1 MPWREN
7 PTRHPIAATEIEPKK
22 YKSYT
27 MASLRSIPELQDHC
41 TEEQI
46 FDIEVVGS
54 VFPFKTNNYVVE
66 ELIDWTQ
73 APKDPMFVLNF
84 PQRDMLKDDEYEM
97 MAKAVKSEDKKLI
110 RETAD
115 KIRLKLNPHP
125 AGQME
130 HNVPDIL
137 GERMQGMQHKY
148 PETCLFFPS
157 QGQTCHAYCSFCFRW
172 PQFVGMD
179 DMKFAMT
186 EVEKLIEYLQE
197 NPRCSDVL
205 FTGGD
210 PMVMKSKILRTYI
223 EPLLEADLPSLQTI
237 RIGTKSLS
245 YWPYK
250 YVTDDEADDVLDIM
264 GKVTEAGKHLSI
276 MAHINHSVEV
286 STPVVR
292 EAIRRVRTTGA
303 QIRSQT
309 PVLRNINDN
318 HIEWADKWRKEVN
331 MGIVPYYMFVVR
343 DTGAQ
348 DYFGLSLVKAWDIY
362 RKAYQLVSGLGRT
375 VRGPSMSAEPG
386 KVEVLGPATVAGEK
400 VLTLRF
406 LQGRN
411 PDWVDRPFFAK
422 YDEEAIW
429 LDELEPAFG
438 EKQWWWQSELQDL
451 YKHERA
457 SGSLFQEEEA
467 LQVAQEQ

>member
-1 MPWREN
+1 MPWKQN
-7 PTRHPIAATEIEPKK
+7 PTRHPAAANEVEPKK

-27 MASLRSIPELQDHC
+27 MPALRKIPEVQEHL
-41 TEEQI
+41 TEQQI

-66 ELIDWTQ
+66 ELIDWNSV
-73 APKDPMFVLNF
+73 PDDSMFVLNF
-84 PQRDMLKDDEYEM
+84 PQRDMLKPDQYDA
-97 MAKAVKSEDKKLI
+97 MAAAVRSEDKKRV
-110 RETAD
+110 REEAD
-115 KIRLKLNPHP
+115 KIRHQLNPHP

-137 GERMQGMQHKY
+137 GESLQGMQHKY

-210 PMVMKSKILRTYI
+210 PMVMKSKLLRAYV
-223 EPLLEADLPSLQTI
+223 EPLLEAEIPSLHTI
-237 RIGTKSLS
+237 RFGTKSLS

-250 YVTDDEADDVLDIM
+250 YVTDDEADDVLDVM
-264 GKVTEAGKHLSI
+264 GQVTEAGKHLAI
-276 MAHINHSVEV
+276 MAHINHSVEI

-292 EAIRRVRTTGA
+292 EAIRRVRATGA

-309 PVLRNINDN
+309 PLLRNINDN
-318 HIEWADKWRKEVN
+318 YIEWADKWRKEVN
-331 MGIVPYYMFVVR
+331 MGIIPYYMFVVR

-348 DYFGLSLVKAWDIY
+348 DYFGIPLVKGWEIY
-362 RKAYQLVSGLGRT
+362 RQAYQLVSGLGRT

-386 KVEVLGPATVAGEK
+386 KVEVLGPTMAGGEK
-400 VLTLRF
+400 VIALRF

-411 PDWVDRPFFAK
+411 PDWVDIPFFAK
-422 YDEEAIW
+422 YDENAIW

-438 EKQWWWQSELQDL
+438 QKQWWWQTELQEI
-451 YKHERA
+451 YKENRA
-457 SGSLFQEEEA
+457 SGTLFQAEEE
-467 LQVAQEQ
+467 LPVIQE

>member
-1 MPWREN
+1 MTSN
-7 PTRHPIAATEIEPKK
+7 NNTRTPAMASEVEPKK

-27 MASLRSIPELQDHC
+27 MPGLRKIPELQEHC
-41 TEEQI
+41 TEQQI

-66 ELIDWTQ
+66 ELIDWDNV
-73 APKDPMFVLNF
+73 PNDPMYVLNF
-84 PQRDMLKDDEYEM
+84 PQKAMLKPDEYDT
-97 MAKAVKSEDKKLI
+97 MAEAVRSGDKQKI
-110 RETAD
+110 REEAD
-115 KIRLKLNPHP
+115 RIRLKLNPHP
-125 AGQME
+125 AGQMD
-130 HNVPDIL
+130 HNVPDIMGDSL
-137 GERMQGMQHKY
+137 QGMQHKY

-172 PQFVGMD
+172 PQFVGME

-186 EVEKLIEYLQE
+186 EVEKLVEYLQE
-197 NPRCSDVL
+197 NPRISDVL

-210 PMVMKSKILRTYI
+210 PMVMKSKLLRTYV
-223 EPLLEADLPSLQTI
+223 EPLLEADLPNLHTI
-237 RIGTKSLS
+237 RFGTKSLS

-250 YVTDDEADDVLDIM
+250 FVTDDEADDVLDIM
-264 GKVTEAGKHLSI
+264 TQITEAGKHLSI
-276 MAHINHSVEV
+276 MAHINHSVEI

-292 EAIRRVRTTGA
+292 EAIRRVRATGA

-309 PVLRNINDN
+309 PLLRNINDN
-318 HIEWADKWRKEVN
+318 PVEWADKWRKEVN

-348 DYFGLSLVKAWDIY
+348 DYFGVSLVESWDIF

-386 KVEVLGPATVAGEK
+386 KVEVLGPTTMAGEK
-400 VLTLRF
+400 VLALRF
-406 LQGRN
+406 LQGRD
-411 PDWVDRPFFAK
+411 PDWVGRPFFAK
-422 YDEEAIW
+422 YDEDAVW

-438 EKQWWWQSELQDL
+438 EKQWWWQSELKQI
-451 YKHERA
+451 YEKKRA
-457 SGSLFQEEEA
+457 SGALFQQDDELA
-467 LQVAQEQ
+467 VFQSS